1 MSLESWFAQGAAS
14 LAQKWQNTSTEE
26 LVWLGVGFTAQGMFT
41 MRFLVQWIATEK
53 ARRSIVPETFWYWS
67 FAGGCMLF
75 IYAVYRMDPVFI
87 FGQGTPLFIYA
98 RNIYFIRS
106 GKRKNDRVH
115 HSRFNAPAE

>member
-1 MSLESWFAQGAAS
+1 MSLESWFAQGMAS
-14 LAQKWQNTSTEE
+14 LAQRWQNTSTEE
-26 LVWLGVGFTAQGMFT
+26 LVWLGVGFTAQAMFT

-53 ARRSIVPETFWYWS
+53 ARRSIVPEAFWYWS

-115 HSRFNAPAE
+115 HSGFNAPAE